1 MSLKQRPINNRLFLD
16 MDMKNKIKQSAIDID
31 HLEREHKNDILFP
44 KDIYVNLNIGR
55 ETLRYYEKIG
65 LIHPHINEENGYRMF
80 QQQDIFQ
87 LFMID
92 FLKKR
97 AFSSA
102 EIKEVM
108 DQDASKLFY
117 GIHQKKQE
125 IEKEIQR
132 LQNIKQQL
140 EEDEAIIKM
149 IPDHLHK
156 PVLSDFP
163 LYESIH
169 QIPAVASFDQY
180 QAFIKELEED
190 ETCLSQLIREVHFD
204 MEDGYKDTCVH
215 IVRRSGM
222 QDHNLLY
229 GKCVYMLVESREK
242 DHQVM
247 ENMFYLVK
255 EWLWQHHLQAIGT
268 LYIQPAFMLYDH
280 EELIVYCHSWIFV
293 K

>member
-1 MSLKQRPINNRLFLD
+1 
-16 MDMKNKIKQSAIDID
+16 MDMNDKIRQSAIDID
-31 HLEREHKNDILFP
+31 HMEREHKKDTLFP
-44 KDIYVNLNIGR
+44 KDIYMNLNISR

-65 LIHPHINEENGYRMF
+65 LIHPQINEENGYRMF

-87 LFMID
+87 LFIID

-97 AFSSA
+97 AFSSGQ
-102 EIKEVM
+102 IKEVM
-108 DQDASKLFY
+108 DQDASKLFQ

-125 IEKEIQR
+125 IEKEMQR
-132 LQNIKQQL
+132 LQRIKQQL
-140 EEDEAIIKM
+140 EEDETIIKM
-149 IPDHLHK
+149 IPNHLHE
-156 PVLSDFP
+156 PILSDFP

-180 QAFIKELEED
+180 QAFIKDIQEE
-190 ETCLSQLIREVHFD
+190 ETCFSQLIREVHFD
-204 MEDGYKDTCVH
+204 IEEGYKDTCVH
-215 IVRRSGM
+215 IVRRRHTP
-222 QDHNLLY
+222 DHGHKLMS
-229 GKCVYMLVESREK
+229 GKCVYMLVESREN
-242 DHQVM
+242 DPMVM

-255 EWLWQHHLQAIGT
+255 KWLRQHHLQAIGT